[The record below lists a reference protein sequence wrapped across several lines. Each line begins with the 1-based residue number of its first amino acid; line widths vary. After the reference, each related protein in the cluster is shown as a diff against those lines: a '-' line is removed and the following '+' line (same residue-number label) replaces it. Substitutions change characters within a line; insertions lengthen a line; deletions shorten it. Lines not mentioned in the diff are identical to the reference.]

1 MPLSEPTLAKGG
13 IGARWRIADF
23 AAVVADAGALRD
35 LQEVLDERLVVEIA
49 PEAPVTP
56 QAISALQRFLG
67 EPEARGGDMH
77 MMLPGTDFLLNF
89 AAAAKHD
96 DGRPRAPAFI
106 ESLHTDSLT
115 NGPAAYAVSYQ
126 RIAPPT
132 LPMRFVDMRA
142 VYQDLPD
149 AIKTKLR
156 GLRAR
161 HTARARPGVTPTPS
175 TMQPLAAKHPRTGAA
190 LLLLPNRRDSRLEG
204 MADDEGSALTMEVW
218 QMAEASPAR
227 LEIAMHSNMLIVWD
241 NIASLH
247 DNPAFPRNQ
256 ERSTWFFNI
265 VNPHGIEPLTS

>member
-1 MPLSEPTLAKGG
+1 MSLSKPTLAKGS

-23 AAVVADAGALRD
+23 AAVAADAGALRD
-35 LQEVLDERLVVEIA
+35 LQEVLDERLVIEIT

-56 QAISALQRFLG
+56 QDIAALQRFLG
-67 EPEARGGDMH
+67 EPEGRGGDM
-77 MMLPGTDFLLNF
+77 MVPGTDFLLDF
-89 AAAAKHD
+89 AAAAKLD
-96 DGRPRAPAFI
+96 DGRPRTPAFI
-106 ESLHTDSLT
+106 ESLHSDSMT

-149 AIKTKLR
+149 AMKTKLR

-175 TMQPLAAKHPRTGAA
+175 TMQPLAAKHPRTGAP

-204 MADDEGSALTMEVW
+204 LPDDEGSALTMKVW

-247 DNPAFPRNQ
+247 DNPAFPRDQ

-265 VNPHGIEPLTS
+265 VNPRGIEPLTS